1 MVCCCLTAGLSIL
14 YLYPFYQR
22 PSSNHQGPQKFNLTS
37 CFPCGIIMVTEAPN
51 LAGSATLGER
61 MMARDSDN
69 VYLKTILPVSYH
81 KQISKFENLRSKLV
95 PHTVPGICVCL

>member
-1 MVCCCLTAGLSIL
+1 MVCRYLTAGLLIL

-37 CFPCGIIMVTEAPN
+37 CFPCGSITVTEAPN
-51 LAGSATLGER
+51 LVGSATL
-61 MMARDSDN
+61 
-69 VYLKTILPVSYH
+69 YLKTVLPVSYQ

-95 PHTVPGICVCL
+95 PHAVPGICVCL